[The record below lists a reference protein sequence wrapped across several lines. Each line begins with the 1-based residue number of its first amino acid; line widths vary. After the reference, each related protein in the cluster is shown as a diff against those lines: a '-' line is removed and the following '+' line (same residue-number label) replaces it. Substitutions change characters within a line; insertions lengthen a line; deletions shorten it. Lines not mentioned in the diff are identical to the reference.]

1 MIFWYQ
7 SCPDFTGP
15 KRQGKSHTESP
26 LIAPVEA
33 APEQAVT
40 APEPKVPIPPQTTTT
55 TTTESKRFRM
65 QKRELIIL

>member
-15 KRQGKSHTESP
+15 KRQGKGRAETA

-33 APEQAVT
+33 ATVT
-40 APEPKVPIPPQTTTT
+40 APEQEVPIPPQTATT
-55 TTTESKRFRM
+55 TTTESKRSRKR
-65 QKRELIIL
+65 KRE

>member
-7 SCPDFTGP
+7 SCLDFTGP
-15 KRQGKSHTESP
+15 KRQGKSHTETAP
-26 LIAPVEA
+26 IAPVEA

-55 TTTESKRFRM
+55 TTTES
-65 QKRELIIL
+65 